1 MNRKKIILL
10 ALIILLQ
17 ISVISAM
24 FIKTAAIKRYALK
37 NNTVVRIRCYAY
49 DPFHPLKGRYAQLRL
64 NWDDINEIEEKLGYK
79 IKNASDTIDEYYLQ
93 EEYALTIDAMSNS
106 DFNLLEPTLEIYVGK
121 DGTAVQ
127 KELYVHVDGKEI
139 PIEEY
144 IKNKA
149 SL

>member
-1 MNRKKIILL
+1 MNKKKIILL
-10 ALIILLQ
+10 SLIILLQ

-37 NNTVVRIRCYAY
+37 NNTVVRVRCYAY

>member
-1 MNRKKIILL
+1 MNKKKIILL
-10 ALIILLQ
+10 SLIILLQ

>member
-1 MNRKKIILL
+1 MNKKKLILL
-10 ALIILLQ
+10 PLLILLQ
-17 ISVISAM
+17 LSVVSAM
-24 FIKTAAIKRYALK
+24 FIKTAAIKKYAVE
-37 NNTVVRIRCYAY
+37 NNTVERIRCYAY

-127 KELYVHVDGKEI
+127 KELYVHVDGREM

-144 IKNKA
+144 IRNK
-149 SL
+149 

>member
-1 MNRKKIILL
+1 MNKKKIILL

-24 FIKTAAIKRYALK
+24 FIKTAAIKKYALK

-144 IKNKA
+144 IRNK
-149 SL
+149 

>member
-1 MNRKKIILL
+1 MNKKKLILL
-10 ALIILLQ
+10 PLLILLQ
-17 ISVISAM
+17 LSIVSAM
-24 FIKTAAIKRYALK
+24 FIKTAAIKKYAVE
-37 NNTVVRIRCYAY
+37 NNTVERIRCYAY

-64 NWDDINEIEEKLGYK
+64 NWDDISEIEEKLGYK

-127 KELYVHVDGKEI
+127 KELYVHVDGREM

-144 IKNKA
+144 IRNK
-149 SL
+149 

>member
-1 MNRKKIILL
+1 MNKKKLILL
-10 ALIILLQ
+10 PLLILLQ
-17 ISVISAM
+17 LSVVSAM
-24 FIKTAAIKRYALK
+24 FIKTAAIKKYAVE
-37 NNTVVRIRCYAY
+37 NNTVERIRCYAY

-144 IKNKA
+144 IRNK
-149 SL
+149 

>member
-1 MNRKKIILL
+1 MNKKKLILL
-10 ALIILLQ
+10 PLLILLQ
-17 ISVISAM
+17 LSVVSAM
-24 FIKTAAIKRYALK
+24 FIKTAAIKKYAVE
-37 NNTVVRIRCYAY
+37 NNTMERIRCYAY

-127 KELYVHVDGKEI
+127 KELYVHIDGREM

-144 IKNKA
+144 IRNK
-149 SL
+149 

>member
-1 MNRKKIILL
+1 MNKKKLILL
-10 ALIILLQ
+10 PLLILLQ

-24 FIKTAAIKRYALK
+24 FIKTAAIKKYAVE
-37 NNTVVRIRCYAY
+37 NNTVERIRCYAY

-127 KELYVHVDGKEI
+127 KELYVHVDGREM

-144 IKNKA
+144 IRNK
-149 SL
+149 

>member
-1 MNRKKIILL
+1 MNKKKIILL

>member
-1 MNRKKIILL
+1 MNKKKLILL
-10 ALIILLQ
+10 PLLILLQ
-17 ISVISAM
+17 LSVVSAM
-24 FIKTAAIKRYALK
+24 FIKTATIKKYALK

-93 EEYALTIDAMSNS
+93 EEYALTIDAMSNG
-106 DFNLLEPTLEIYVGK
+106 DFNTLEPVLEIYVGK

-127 KELYVHVDGKEI
+127 KELYVHVDGREM

-144 IKNKA
+144 IRNK
-149 SL
+149 

>member
-1 MNRKKIILL
+1 MNKKKLILL
-10 ALIILLQ
+10 PLLILLQ
-17 ISVISAM
+17 LSVVSTM
-24 FIKTAAIKRYALK
+24 FIKTAAIKKYAVE
-37 NNTVVRIRCYAY
+37 NNTMERIRCYAY

-93 EEYALTIDAMSNS
+93 EEYALTIDAMSNR

-127 KELYVHVDGKEI
+127 KELYVHVDGREM

-144 IKNKA
+144 IRNK
-149 SL
+149 

>member
-1 MNRKKIILL
+1 MNKKKIILL
-10 ALIILLQ
+10 SLIILLQ

-79 IKNASDTIDEYYLQ
+79 IRNAADTIDEYYLQ

-106 DFNLLEPTLEIYVGK
+106 DFNTLEPVLEIYVGK

-127 KELYVHVDGKEI
+127 KELYVHVDGIEI